1 MENIIQIAKKLD
13 MSEEDIECFGK
24 YKAKISTEC
33 MDRLKGNKNGKL
45 ILMTSINPTP
55 FGEGKTTQ
63 SIGLAMGLDRIGKN
77 GIVVLRE
84 PSLGP
89 VFGIKGGAIGGG
101 KATVEPQEDINMH
114 FTGDFHAITSA
125 NNLLC
130 AVVDNHIYYG
140 NELNIDKDKI
150 YIKRAIDMNDRS
162 LRDITINN
170 NKVSYNASFEITAAC
185 EIMAT
190 CCLAEDMD
198 DLRERLGNI
207 MVASSLDGK
216 PVYARDLDVVGAMAT
231 LLKDALKPNLVQTIE
246 GTPCLIHL
254 GPFANIAHG
263 CNSVIATKLGLK
275 LADYCVVEA
284 GFGSD
289 LGAEKFM
296 DIKCR
301 KAGLKPDLSVIVATT
316 KALKY
321 NGGVGA
327 AEIAD
332 KNIEALKK
340 GIANL
345 GKHIENMQKYGV
357 PTMVCINKYGTD
369 NDEEIEYI
377 REYAK
382 KYGVDVE
389 ISDAFMNGSDG
400 TIDIANK
407 VVEKL
412 DTTESNYK
420 PLYELDLSIEEKIN
434 KICKEIYGAK
444 DVVFL
449 DAAKE
454 KIKIANENGYSNYP
468 VCIAKTP
475 ASLTDDAKVLGRPE
489 GFTVTIRDIKIS
501 AGPGFIVA
509 YAGNIMTLPGLGRNS
524 KYKEYK

>member
-1 MENIIQIAKKLD
+1 MENIIQIAKKLN

-24 YKAKISTEC
+24 YKAKISREC
-33 MDRLKGNKNGKL
+33 IDRLKGNKNGKL

-63 SIGLAMGLDRIGKN
+63 SIGLAMGLNRIGKN

-216 PVYARDLDVVGAMAT
+216 PVYARDLNVVGAMAT
-231 LLKDALKPNLVQTIE
+231 LLKDALKPNLVQTVE
-246 GTPCLIHL
+246 GTPCLVHL

-301 KAGLKPDLSVIVATT
+301 KAGLKPDLSIVVATT

-332 KNIEALKK
+332 RNLDALKK
-340 GIANL
+340 GIVNL
-345 GKHIENMQKYGV
+345 GKHIENMQK
-357 PTMVCINKYGTD
+357 
-369 NDEEIEYI
+369 
-377 REYAK
+377 
-382 KYGVDVE
+382 
-389 ISDAFMNGSDG
+389 F
-400 TIDIANK
+400 
-407 VVEKL
+407 
-412 DTTESNYK
+412 
-420 PLYELDLSIEEKIN
+420 
-434 KICKEIYGAK
+434 
-444 DVVFL
+444 
-449 DAAKE
+449 
-454 KIKIANENGYSNYP
+454 
-468 VCIAKTP
+468 
-475 ASLTDDAKVLGRPE
+475 
-489 GFTVTIRDIKIS
+489 
-501 AGPGFIVA
+501 
-509 YAGNIMTLPGLGRNS
+509 
-524 KYKEYK
+524 

>member
-1 MENIIQIAKKLD
+1 MQL
-13 MSEEDIECFGK
+13 
-24 YKAKISTEC
+24 
-33 MDRLKGNKNGKL
+33 
-45 ILMTSINPTP
+45 
-55 FGEGKTTQ
+55 Q
-63 SIGLAMGLDRIGKN
+63 
-77 GIVVLRE
+77 V
-84 PSLGP
+84 
-89 VFGIKGGAIGGG
+89 
-101 KATVEPQEDINMH
+101 
-114 FTGDFHAITSA
+114 
-125 NNLLC
+125 
-130 AVVDNHIYYG
+130 
-140 NELNIDKDKI
+140 LNIDKDKI

-170 NKVSYNASFEITAAC
+170 KVGYNTGFEITAAC

-216 PVYARDLDVVGAMAT
+216 PVYAKDLDVVGAMAT
-231 LLKDALKPNLVQTIE
+231 LLKDALKPNLVQTVE

-301 KAGLKPDLSVIVATT
+301 KASLKPDLSIIVATT

-321 NGGVGA
+321 NGGATVDN
-327 AEIAD
+327 INQ
-332 KNIEALKK
+332 KNMEALEN

-345 GKHIENMQKYGV
+345 GKHIENMQKYSV
-357 PTMVCINKYGTD
+357 PTMVCINKYDTD
-369 NDEEIEYI
+369 DDEEIEYI

-382 KYGVDVE
+382 KYGVDVVL
-389 ISDAFMNGSDG
+389 SDAYMKGSEGAEDF
-400 TIDIANK
+400 ANK

-412 DTTESNYK
+412 ETTQSHYM
-420 PLYELDLSIEEKIN
+420 PLYSLDLSIEEKIN

-444 DVVFL
+444 EVVFL
-449 DAAKE
+449 DEAKE
-454 KIKIANENGYSNYP
+454 KIQIANENGYSYYP

-489 GFTVTIRDIKIS
+489 GFTITIRDIKIS